1 MRDSDKA
8 KFLKMMQATLA
19 VYDKTAT
26 TETVG
31 LWWNL
36 LGCYEF
42 ADVEQAFGQYLKS
55 AEGRFSP
62 KPASIILIIDAMR
75 PDGRPGADEAWAM
88 IPMNEYDSAV
98 MTQEMAEAL
107 HIAQPLLNAGDK
119 IAARMSFREAYNR
132 IMDANK
138 RNGIKPSWFPS
149 LGQDKE
155 GRASVLAEAVRLG
168 RIGAEQAA
176 GILPPAQSAELLSGH
191 GVPAIDDKREIGHEH
206 AAANFFRIKQMLI
219 GSRIGGAA

>member
-1 MRDSDKA
+1 MRDSDKT

-26 TETVG
+26 PETVG

-62 KPASIILIIDAMR
+62 KPASIISIIDAMR

-88 IPMNEYDSAV
+88 IPRDEMTSAV
-98 MTQEMAEAL
+98 ITDEMA
-107 HIAQPLLNAGDK
+107 
-119 IAARMSFREAYNR
+119 
-132 IMDANK
+132 
-138 RNGIKPSWFPS
+138 
-149 LGQDKE
+149 
-155 GRASVLAEAVRLG
+155 
-168 RIGAEQAA
+168 
-176 GILPPAQSAELLSGH
+176 
-191 GVPAIDDKREIGHEH
+191 
-206 AAANFFRIKQMLI
+206 
-219 GSRIGGAA
+219 

>member
-31 LWWNL
+31 LWWKL
-36 LGCYEF
+36 LACYEIE
-42 ADVEQAFGQYLKS
+42 DVEQAFARYLKS

-62 KPASIILIIDAMR
+62 KPASIIAIIDAMR

-88 IPMNEYDSAV
+88 IPMDEYTSAV

-107 HIAQPLLNAGDK
+107 HIAQPLLDAGDK

-132 IMDANK
+132 IVDANK
-138 RNGIKPSWFPS
+138 RNGIKPAWFPS

-155 GRASVLAEAVRLG
+155 SRDTVLAEAVRLG
-168 RIGAEQAA
+168 RLSSSHAIGLLPPEKIAPMLQAA
-176 GILPPAQSAELLSGH
+176 GKEQLALEHKVPSAAESMARIQGLKDLL
-191 GVPAIDDKREIGHEH
+191 KEK
-206 AAANFFRIKQMLI
+206 AA
-219 GSRIGGAA
+219 

>member
-1 MRDSDKA
+1 MRDSDKS
-8 KFLKMMQATLA
+8 KFLKIMSATLA

-26 TETVG
+26 TETIG
-31 LWWNL
+31 LWWKL
-36 LGCYEF
+36 LACYEIE
-42 ADVEQAFGQYLKS
+42 DVEQAFARYLKS

-62 KPASIILIIDAMR
+62 KPASIIAIIDAMR

-88 IPMNEYDSAV
+88 IPMDEYTSAV

-107 HIAQPLLNAGDK
+107 HIAQPLLDSGDK

-132 IMDANK
+132 IVDANK

-155 GRASVLAEAVRLG
+155 GRDAVLAEAVRLG
-168 RIGAEQAA
+168 RLSAGQAIGL
-176 GILPPAQSAELLSGH
+176 LPPEKIAPMLQRAGNDKLALEYKMPSAEESM
-191 GVPAIDDKREIGHEH
+191 ARIQAMK
-206 AAANFFRIKQMLI
+206 AALKPKV
-219 GSRIGGAA
+219 AA